1 MESTVNGRGGSF
13 LGGAN
18 TGVRHAEFHTV
29 QQAAAPVAFTPTSV
43 LDKSQVFRGV
53 NGTSATD
60 RSRQLIGGQS
70 RNPNGQSST
79 TFDDRLWIGN
89 KSRTFG

>member
-1 MESTVNGRGGSF
+1 MESTANGRGGSF

-18 TGVRHAEFHTV
+18 TGVRGSEFHTM
-29 QQAAAPVAFTPTSV
+29 QQANGPVNFAPTSV
-43 LDKSQVFRGV
+43 LDKSQVLRGA
-53 NGTSATD
+53 NGTSETD
-60 RSRQLIGGQS
+60 RNHQMVTGQS
-70 RNPNGQSST
+70 RNSNGQSST

>member
-1 MESTVNGRGGSF
+1 MDTSENGRGGSF

-18 TGVRHAEFHTV
+18 VGVRPAEFHTM
-29 QQAAAPVAFTPTSV
+29 QQAANPVAFMPTSV
-43 LDKSQVFRGV
+43 LDKSQVMRGT
-53 NGTSATD
+53 NGTSDLD
-60 RSRQLIGGQS
+60 RSRQMMSGQS